1 MMVCWRER
9 LEYFLKRTEKG
20 LIVSIQAS
28 KGEPFYGVKYAE
40 AFAKAAKIGGAVG
53 IRTNGVL
60 YIKAVK
66 KTVDLPVIGI
76 YKKLYKGFE
85 VYITPTKEEA
95 EKIALAGTDIIG
107 IDATLRKR
115 PRGTSLEKLI
125 KYIKYELNTPVLAD
139 VSTIDEAIQA
149 WRYGADIVAT
159 TLSGYTEYTKHKLNG
174 PDFELVECIV
184 KKISVPV
191 IAEGRFW
198 THEDFKKAL
207 ELGAHAVVVG
217 TAITRPHLII
227 KKIVEGHVY

>member
-1 MMVCWRER
+1 MIDWREK
-9 LEYFLKRTEKG
+9 LDYFLKKTEKG

-28 KGEPFYGVKYAE
+28 KGEPFYGASYAR
-40 AFAKAAKIGGAVG
+40 AFARAAKIGGAVG

-60 YIKAVK
+60 YIRAIKS
-66 KTVDLPVIGI
+66 TVDLPVIGI
-76 YKKLYKGFE
+76 YKKLYRGFE
-85 VYITPTKEEA
+85 VYITPTEEEA
-95 EKIALAGTDIIG
+95 RRVALAGADVVG

-115 PRGTSLEKLI
+115 PRSTSLEKLI

-149 WRYGADIVAT
+149 WKYGADIVAT

-174 PDFELVECIV
+174 PDFELIECIAKNV
-184 KKISVPV
+184 NAPV

-217 TAITRPHLII
+217 TAITRPHLIVRR
-227 KKIVEGHVY
+227 IVKGCIY